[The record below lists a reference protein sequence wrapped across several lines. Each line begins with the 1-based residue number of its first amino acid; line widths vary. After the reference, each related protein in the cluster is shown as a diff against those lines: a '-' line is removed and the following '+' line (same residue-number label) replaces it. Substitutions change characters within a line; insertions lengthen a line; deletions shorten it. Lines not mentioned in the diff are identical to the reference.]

1 MLRCRGLTLSVA
13 LCPVRAW
20 NTLTR
25 GVADLARRVLLEG
38 PAVKGW
44 ANHP

>member
-1 MLRCRGLTLSVA
+1 MLRCRGPKLSVV

-25 GVADLARRVLLEG
+25 GVADLARRVLLGG

-44 ANHP
+44 TNP